1 MSSHLKSQPTRL
13 KHIAADLGLSIMA
26 VSKALRGHKDIGEET
41 RRKVLERAREL
52 NYRPNLL
59 PGQMISGRT
68 RTIGMVL
75 PTIETSYFAELV
87 QGVTSRLRAYGYQ
100 LLLCNSDGEL
110 DHEREHVAA
119 LLGHQVEGIVISP
132 VGAMEAQQEYA
143 YLLEST
149 VPSVMVGRGK
159 PAFAANF
166 FGSDGIAIGRA
177 ATEHLIQQGCR
188 RVAHIQGPPQAGSMQ
203 RRAGF
208 EQAMAASK
216 RKTPHGYI
224 AGPAGSIEAGYLSMR
239 TLLSA
244 HVAPDGVFCHNDL
257 AAAGALKAI
266 LEAGLRVPD
275 EIALVGVGNLIFSD
289 LLRVPLTTIEQHPV
303 AMGERAAE
311 FLVGLV
317 EERLPRRI
325 VQEFVPFELVVRE
338 SSMKR
343 TA

>member
-1 MSSHLKSQPTRL
+1 MKNQPARL

-26 VSKALRGHKDIGEET
+26 VSKALRGHKDISEET
-41 RRKVLERAREL
+41 RRRVLERAREL

-59 PGQMISGRT
+59 SQQMLSGHT
-68 RTIGMVL
+68 RTVGMVL

-132 VGAMEAQQEYA
+132 VGAMGAQEEYR
-143 YLLEST
+143 YLLDAP

-159 PAFAANF
+159 PAYPANF
-166 FGSDGIAIGRA
+166 FGSDGIAIGRT

-188 RVAHIQGPPQAGSMQ
+188 RVAHIQGPPQAGSVQ
-203 RRAGF
+203 RRMGY
-208 EQAMAASK
+208 EQAMAAAR
-216 RKTPHGYI
+216 RKIPHGYI

-244 HVAPDGVFCHNDL
+244 QAVPDGVFCHNDL
-257 AAAGALKAI
+257 AAAGALKAV
-266 LEAGLRVPD
+266 LESGLKVPGD
-275 EIALVGVGNLIFSD
+275 IALVGVGNLIFSD
-289 LLRVPLTTIEQHPV
+289 LLRVPLTTIDQHPV

-311 FLVGLV
+311 FLIGLV
-317 EERLPRRI
+317 EERLPRRT

-338 SSMKR
+338 SSKR
-343 TA
+343 TS